1 MKLQEVFQSN
11 IIQFI
16 KFGLVG
22 LSNTAI
28 SYFIYALLVSLNVHY
43 VVANV
48 IAFVVSVMNSFYWNS
63 KYVFKKADDKK
74 RCVWKALLKTFIS
87 YGSTGLILS
96 NILLILFVEK
106 FKCSKY
112 IAPLIILVVTIPLNF
127 ILNKFWAFKG
137 NKKVNEKD

>member
-1 MKLQEVFQSN
+1 M
-11 IIQFI
+11 
-16 KFGLVG
+16 
-22 LSNTAI
+22 
-28 SYFIYALLVSLNVHY
+28 HY

-63 KYVFKKADDKK
+63 KYVFKKADDEK

-96 NILLILFVEK
+96 NILLILFVQK

-127 ILNKFWAFKG
+127 ILNKF
-137 NKKVNEKD
+137 